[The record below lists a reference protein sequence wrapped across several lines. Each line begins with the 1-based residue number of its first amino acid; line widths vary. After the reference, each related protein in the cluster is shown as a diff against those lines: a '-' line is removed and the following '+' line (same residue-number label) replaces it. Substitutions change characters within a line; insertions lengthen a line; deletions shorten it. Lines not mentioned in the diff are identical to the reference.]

1 MIYTYLFT
9 DKFFEDLRSNIN
21 SEQILHIIDFFKI
34 NFQAKENLHYCGTE
48 DNLGNNFGVSGDNSE
63 ILNQFINSFHQTGA
77 LSNFLNK
84 KDTADFIFCGNNEQ
98 IKKNGILTINCKKI
112 LNENESL
119 KTQINN
125 QTEDHWTNDDGKED
139 LSKKLKQLLKF
150 SKSIVFIDR
159 HVPACVADEVP
170 QQLTQWRLSLEFFN
184 SLISKHKINTFFING
199 INDRI
204 FEKYRSKTIKL
215 KPLDKANTIDKFK
228 VLKKNK
234 EDAKRNGLIFNDH
247 LSLIECE
254 KEILLKGKDVL
265 KEDLKKF
272 FLPLK
277 EIKTY
282 VMIKDG
288 KAWRDMHDRYI
299 FCFFENF
306 NIEQQSLAESLRD
319 KNLIIFDVTEGLNI
333 LDTKSKTTSN
343 RIISRKN
350 VKISTKITKNWDEK
364 VNKFGFFY
372 KFKAGEVKNAS

>member
-34 NFQAKENLHYCGTE
+34 NFQTKENLHYCGTE

-150 SKSIVFIDR
+150 SKLLVTLGID
-159 HVPACVADEVP
+159 
-170 QQLTQWRLSLEFFN
+170 SKNFFN
-184 SLISKHKINTFFING
+184 KIKQQST
-199 INDRI
+199 
-204 FEKYRSKTIKL
+204 
-215 KPLDKANTIDKFK
+215 KA
-228 VLKKNK
+228 
-234 EDAKRNGLIFNDH
+234 
-247 LSLIECE
+247 
-254 KEILLKGKDVL
+254 
-265 KEDLKKF
+265 DLKKLTSDAF
-272 FLPLK
+272 EK
-277 EIKTY
+277 EVFGAPTFIINNK
-282 VMIKDG
+282 IFWG
-288 KAWRDMHDRYI
+288 QDRLEYAL
-299 FCFFENF
+299 E
-306 NIEQQSLAESLRD
+306 ELS
-319 KNLIIFDVTEGLNI
+319 
-333 LDTKSKTTSN
+333 
-343 RIISRKN
+343 
-350 VKISTKITKNWDEK
+350 
-364 VNKFGFFY
+364 
-372 KFKAGEVKNAS
+372 